1 MKDST
6 NTKQRNQTGAPFPIV
21 DLHCDLLH
29 YLTVAPNA
37 DPNSK
42 EDIGCAIPYLKDGNV
57 KLQVMAIC
65 DSSSSSGVAGAKAQ
79 CLWFNRLL
87 NEYGVAF
94 DSISISDDLLH
105 ISRFPKTFI
114 IASIENASCL
124 CDEDESLDLAFERL
138 EYFIKETKRLLY
150 ISLTHHGE
158 NRFGGGNSTDIGLKD
173 DGRKLLDYINE
184 KNDKNIAVD
193 LSHTSDK
200 LAFDI
205 INHIDKSEL
214 NIPIMASHSNFRSIY
229 NHPRNLPDELAREII
244 RRKGLIGMNFLRSFI
259 NPDDA
264 GTLKKHILYGFE
276 IAGEQAICFGADYFY
291 TKWHPDKSRVP
302 FFFSE
307 HEHAGR
313 YPQILALLD
322 EDLSRT
328 QQKDLAYRNAC
339 CFFDRIWQD
348 D

>member
-1 MKDST
+1 MDST
-6 NTKQRNQTGAPFPIV
+6 NAKQPDNSSAPYPII
-21 DLHCDLLH
+21 DLHCDILH
-29 YLTVAPNA
+29 YLAATPNA
-37 DPNSK
+37 NPNNK
-42 EDIGCAIPYLKDGNV
+42 EDIGCAIPYLQDGNV
-57 KLQVMAIC
+57 KLQVTAIC
-65 DSSSSSGVAGAKAQ
+65 SDSSSSGVAGAKAQ
-79 CLWFNRLL
+79 CYWFNRLL
-87 NEYGVAF
+87 NEYGTAF
-94 DSISISDDLLH
+94 DELSNSGQL
-105 ISRFPKTFI
+105 SRIAQYPKTFI

-124 CDEDESLDLAFERL
+124 CDEDESLKLAFERL

-173 DGRKLLDYINE
+173 NGRKLLDYINE
-184 KNDKNIAVD
+184 KNIAVD

-205 INHIDKSEL
+205 INHIDKFEL
-214 NIPIMASHSNFRSIY
+214 NIPIIASHSNFRSIY